1 MRAGRVLA
9 LIGLVVMVA
18 LGAYAYALQ
27 LRHGDVVTGMRS
39 VGAGGAAWGLYVV
52 MDGFFLGIGV
62 ALMGTACAA
71 RFSRDPA
78 MEAVARIAMPSAIAC
93 FLGAGLSVMA
103 DQGRPLAA
111 LANLSLYARPQSP
124 MFVTFTAVGAI
135 CLFASLLH
143 CVLAR
148 RPDLAEYAKRP
159 SAWQGLQR
167 LFAAGYRGTP
177 GQRYRRRRAGFWMS
191 LLMLPALF
199 APATAVAILFVV
211 RPGRSVAVVLLE
223 VAAFLLTSLAAG
235 IGMLVVAAAL
245 VEGLA
250 GPDAGVGRRGYVRL
264 GRWLLVTVSV
274 SLLAIVSAEVQSVT
288 SSEAAVACYGQALL
302 QEYAAT
308 FWGGIACLFFAAA
321 ALWRTIR
328 RWRGRSRAVV
338 VASLLALVAVFL
350 HHYGLLVAWQTH
362 GLALPYAAGDYFPTW
377 IECAVALGIVA
388 VCILLLLP
396 AVRLIPFAPVAVDRR
411 ETRRVRDVRRT
422 LLVATWFLL
431 GLAVTGVGLFASAR
445 VGTEAS
451 MDPIVTGS
459 PVIFIVGL
467 VMLAMTAA
475 LYELLPERE
484 CASAMLEPP

>member
-1 MRAGRVLA
+1 MKPGRVLSLLL
-9 LIGLVVMVA
+9 LIAIAA
-18 LGAYAYALQ
+18 LGAYAYSLQ

-39 VGAGGAAWGLYVV
+39 VGAGGAVWGLYVV

-62 ALMGTACAA
+62 ALMGTACVA

-78 MEAVARIAMPSAIAC
+78 MEAVARVAMPSSIAC
-93 FLGAGLSVMA
+93 FLGAGLAVMA

-111 LANLSLYARPQSP
+111 LRNLSLYARPQSP

-177 GQRYRRRRAGFWMS
+177 GQRYRRRKVGFWMS

-211 RPGRSVAVVLLE
+211 RPSRSVEVVLLE
-223 VAAFLLTSLAAG
+223 AAAFLLTSLAAG
-235 IGMLVVAAAL
+235 IAMLLVAAAL
-245 VEGLA
+245 VEMLA
-250 GPDAGVGRRGYVRL
+250 GRDAGVGRRGYVRL

-274 SLLAIVSAEVQSVT
+274 SLLVIVAAEVESVT
-288 SSEAAVACYGQALL
+288 SQEPAVASYGQALL
-302 QEYAAT
+302 HAYAGL
-308 FWGGIACLFFAAA
+308 FWGGLGCLFFAAG
-321 ALWRTIR
+321 ALWRTLR
-328 RWRGRSRAVV
+328 RWQGHVGAVL
-338 VASLLALVAVFL
+338 VASVATLVAVFL
-350 HHYGLLVAWQTH
+350 HHYWLLVAWQTH
-362 GLALPYAAGDYFPTW
+362 GLALPYAAGSYSPTG
-377 IECAVALGIVA
+377 IEGFVALGIVA
-388 VCILLLLP
+388 VCILCLLP

-411 ETRRVRDVRRT
+411 APKRVRDGRRT
-422 LLVATWFLL
+422 VLAALWFLL
-431 GLAVTGVGLFASAR
+431 GLLVTAVGLIASAR

-451 MDPIVTGS
+451 MDPLVTGS

-467 VMLAMTAA
+467 VMLATTAA
-475 LYELLPERE
+475 LYELLPERR
-484 CASAMLEPP
+484 